1 MSVTRALGILLGG
14 TGLLCSACTLNAEA
28 SRASAPALKCTM
40 AGEEHAGA
48 TAADVCISFTQA
60 IAPAGLRDGLE
71 VEVTALS
78 PTSARAV
85 ARAASGRMVLERD
98 FDVMDEE
105 LDAALWSDFAAQF
118 ARDLKAV
125 RGD

>member
-1 MSVTRALGILLGG
+1 
-14 TGLLCSACTLNAEA
+14 
-28 SRASAPALKCTM
+28 M

-48 TAADVCISFTQA
+48 TAAEVCISFTQA

-78 PTSARAV
+78 KTSARAV
-85 ARAASGRMVLERD
+85 ARAANGSIVLERD

-118 ARDLKAV
+118 ARELKAA
-125 RGD
+125 RSN